1 MRKVVLGA
9 GVSLDLCI
17 ARPNGSVDFLDAA
30 SDPAIM
36 REMAAFWKTIDTAIF
51 GRKTLDAALAM
62 GGGKYDSHGL
72 ETYVLS
78 RSQPPGAR
86 DGVIFT
92 SETPADLIA
101 GLRAR
106 PGKDIYVMG
115 GGEVARAFLA
125 ADLVDEL
132 HLNVIP
138 ALLGEGIPFFPPGFP
153 QRDLELIENK
163 TYSDG
168 TIGLRHRR
176 RAR

>member
-17 ARPNGSVDFLDAA
+17 ARPNGSVDFLNAA
-30 SDPAIM
+30 TD
-36 REMAAFWKTIDTAIF
+36 REMMGDMAAFWKTIDTAIF

-62 GGGKYDSHGL
+62 SGGKYESYGL
-72 ETYVLS
+72 ITYVLS
-78 RSQPPGAR
+78 RSQPPGER

-92 SETPADLIA
+92 SEQPAELIA
-101 GLRAR
+101 SLRAR

-176 RAR
+176 RPR